1 MHCMITQPLNIVTDR
16 MFSLIVFQ
24 IAFQIAFIHSFIHF
38 YSFIRP
44 LTCSVH
50 ARKLYLASLFR
61 CFDEADY
68 SPAQDLPYEPTR
80 VHTPRDP
87 IGEIP
92 ADQIH
97 GDGRVCYYKN
107 TLRNGLVIAAL
118 ENRYDHMVR
127 SNFVTVLI
135 YVYSPLFIYLSVY
148 FSWHRSSLKM

>member
-1 MHCMITQPLNIVTDR
+1 M
-16 MFSLIVFQ
+16 
-24 IAFQIAFIHSFIHF
+24 
-38 YSFIRP
+38 
-44 LTCSVH
+44 
-50 ARKLYLASLFR
+50 ASLFR

-92 ADQIH
+92 ANQIR

-118 ENRYDHMVR
+118 ENRYDHMVGK
-127 SNFVTVLI
+127 SSVNA
-135 YVYSPLFIYLSVY
+135 FI
-148 FSWHRSSLKM
+148 WI